1 VKRIIR
7 IGSRGSDLALAQTRL
22 VMEAIARFNPR
33 LSLEL
38 VTIKAQGDQP
48 DILRDTRPDIRTDTP
63 TDLPPE
69 NPGTSGGNGSET
81 PGGGVK
87 GLFTGRLEEALARGE
102 VDLCIHSLKDMAEE
116 TSGELPIVAMPK
128 RGDPR
133 DCLILP
139 EGQAFGGFEDLG
151 RICGGP
157 VGSSSI
163 RRRIQLHSLAPS
175 LRFAPIRGNVP
186 TRIEKLDRGQYGAL
200 VLAAAGLE
208 RLGISRR
215 GAYIFPVGEMIP
227 APGQGTLALQGRRGE
242 DYRFLDPLR
251 DGPTEEE
258 ALAERRFI
266 RAAGGDCASP
276 AAVYARI
283 SGGEISLIALF
294 AADAEAPCFRDGLS
308 GPREEG
314 PALAETLA
322 RRLLQK
328 AGR

>member
-1 VKRIIR
+1 VNRIIR

-38 VTIKAQGDQP
+38 VTIKAQGDLQP
-48 DILRDTRPDIRTDTP
+48 ELDSRPEIR

-69 NPGTSGGNGSET
+69 KPGLSGGGGSA
-81 PGGGVK
+81 PRGGIK

-102 VDLCIHSLKDMAEE
+102 VDLCIHSLKDMAEQ
-116 TSGELPIVAMPK
+116 TPGDLPIVAMPK

-139 EGQAFGGFEDLG
+139 GAQAFGGFGDLG
-151 RICGGP
+151 RICGDKP

-163 RRRIQLHSLAPS
+163 RRRMQLRSLAPS

-186 TRIEKLDRGQYGAL
+186 TRIEKLDAGQYGAL
-200 VLAAAGLE
+200 LLAAAGLE
-208 RLGISRR
+208 RLGISGR
-215 GAYIFPVGEMIP
+215 ASYIFPVWEMIP
-227 APGQGTLALQGRRGE
+227 APGQGTLAVQGRRGE
-242 DYRFLDPLR
+242 DYGFLDPLR
-251 DGPTEEE
+251 DRLTEEE
-258 ALAERRFI
+258 ARAERSFI
-266 RAAGGDCASP
+266 RAVAAGCASP
-276 AAVYARI
+276 TAVYARI
-283 SGGEISLIALF
+283 SGGEISLSALF
-294 AADAEAPCFRDGLS
+294 AAEAEAPFFRDGIS

-322 RRLLQK
+322 RRLLKK
-328 AGR
+328 AGK